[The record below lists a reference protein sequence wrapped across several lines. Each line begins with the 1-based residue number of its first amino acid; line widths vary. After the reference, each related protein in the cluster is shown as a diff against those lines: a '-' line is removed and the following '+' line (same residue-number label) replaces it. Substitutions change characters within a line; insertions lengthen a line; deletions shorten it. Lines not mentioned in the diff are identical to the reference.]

1 MIYAFLTI
9 LWGGYAL
16 MPPQPVHSVAVGT
29 GVGVVAEYRPATGRF
44 FFRRA
49 SERDALPVRI
59 GSVVQ
64 AGDMITLPA
73 GASVTIQLTTG
84 KTVVFLPGTSVVPE
98 APSLTEW
105 VASIFRT
112 VPGLV
117 DAEYRQSR
125 TAASRGG
132 ESCGPGDRPAPI
144 DVPTV
149 ASGAKIVASTRDL
162 PIVWNGGCAPF
173 IVALVEG
180 ADTISIK
187 RDVKIR
193 QTRLDSVRLVV
204 ARYALRVTDRTGNGF
219 EASLE
224 GASSAPSAPE
234 EIRRDTSALGVMAQA
249 VWLLEADGGRWR
261 FDAFEML
268 RPLVRQRNPLAGVI
282 ADGILW
288 GRD

>member
-1 MIYAFLTI
+1 MRYAFLTI
-9 LWGGYAL
+9 LWGGYVL
-16 MPPQPVHSVAVGT
+16 MPPQPSHSVAVGT
-29 GVGVVAEYRPATGRF
+29 DVGVVAEYRPATGRF

-49 SERDALPVRI
+49 SERDPIPVRI

-64 AGDMITLPA
+64 AGDKITLPA

-98 APSLTEW
+98 APPLGERL
-105 VASIFRT
+105 ASIFHT
-112 VPGLV
+112 VSRLFDSDYP
-117 DAEYRQSR
+117 QSR
-125 TAASRGG
+125 TAASRGST
-132 ESCGPGDRPAPI
+132 SCGPGERPAPI
-144 DVPTV
+144 DVPIV
-149 ASGAKIVASTRDL
+149 ASGAKIVAGTHDL
-162 PIVWNGGCAPF
+162 PIVWNGGCGPF
-173 IVALVEG
+173 IVALVKG

-187 RDVKIR
+187 RDVTTR
-193 QTRLDSVRLVV
+193 RTRLDSVRLLV
-204 ARYALRVTDRTGNGF
+204 ARYALRVTDSTGNGF
-219 EASLE
+219 EANLE

-234 EIRRDTSALGVMAQA
+234 EIRRDTSALGVIAQA